1 MYTFSSKLRMSAII
15 LMIVGLLGIGYGF
28 ISAPKTVEEAKA
40 MVSDSHHDDSASLVA
55 GGHDAHSDRVMTLL
69 MMSTCYTNYKTS
81 HGLPFM

>member
-40 MVSDSHHDDSASLVA
+40 RVSDSHHDVVHHNN
-55 GGHDAHSDRVMTLL
+55 GHH
-69 MMSTCYTNYKTS
+69 
-81 HGLPFM
+81 